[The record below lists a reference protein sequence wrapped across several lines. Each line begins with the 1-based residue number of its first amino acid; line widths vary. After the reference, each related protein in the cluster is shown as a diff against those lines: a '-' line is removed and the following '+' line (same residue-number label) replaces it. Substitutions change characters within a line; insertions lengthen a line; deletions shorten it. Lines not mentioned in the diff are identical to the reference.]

1 MQSVGQQSE
10 IESFSTRGKMKIVV
24 ATIGSRGDVQPYIN
38 LCHGLQ
44 EAGHDVV
51 LATNPTLCSLA
62 TSHGVTSVPVGP
74 SVDMGAVGAQLMDQS
89 FNNMWIGMI
98 RVMQFGARL
107 IEEAYPDVLKVCQ
120 DADLVIVS
128 DTGSGIAEA
137 DKLNIPWISVTLQP
151 ARIPVTNATPSFLGR
166 VIWGF
171 MGKLFIAPT
180 NRFRKR
186 VGAPPVKDI
195 TSMMS
200 TRLILLPVSQHV
212 APPDPRW
219 PRHVYQTGY
228 WFARPQKE
236 WEPPRD
242 LLDFLESGDKPIAV
256 SLGVMGMSG
265 KRARQGAQI
274 ILGALE
280 RTNVR
285 AIIQGWDE
293 ALHSLEIPKTVYH
306 AGAMPHSWLFD
317 QVSMV
322 IHHGGFGTAAATLR
336 AGVPGIV
343 VPHVIDQFYWGQRVN
358 ELGVSPGFIS
368 RGKLNV
374 ENLSEAIMRVKSDG
388 QIQEKASELGHKIR
402 TETDG
407 VTTAVQ
413 AIEKIL

>member
-1 MQSVGQQSE
+1 
-10 IESFSTRGKMKIVV
+10 MKIVV

-38 LCHGLQ
+38 LCQGLQ

-62 TSHGVTSVPVGP
+62 VSHGVTSVPVGP
-74 SVDMGAVGAQLMDQS
+74 AVDMGAVGAQLMAQS

-107 IEEAYPDVLKVCQ
+107 VEEAYPDVLRICQ
-120 DADLVIVS
+120 EANIVIAS

-151 ARIPVTNATPSFLGR
+151 ARIPVTNVTPSFLGR
-166 VIWGF
+166 VIWAV

-212 APPDPRW
+212 ASPDPRW
-219 PRHVYQTGY
+219 PGHVYQTGY

-242 LLDFLESGDKPIAV
+242 LLDFLEGGDKPIAV
-256 SLGVMGMSG
+256 SLGVMSMSG
-265 KRARQGAQI
+265 KRAREGMQI
-274 ILGALE
+274 ILRALE

-293 ALHSLEIPKTVYH
+293 ALHGLEIPKTVYH
-306 AGAMPHSWLFD
+306 AGAMPHSWFFD

-322 IHHGGFGTAAATLR
+322 IHHGGFGTTAATLR
-336 AGVPGIV
+336 AGVPSIV

-374 ENLSEAIMRVKSDG
+374 ENLSEAIMRVRNDG
-388 QIQEKASELGHKIR
+388 RIQEKASELGCKIR
-402 TETDG
+402 TEADG
-407 VTTAVQ
+407 VTAAVR

>member
-1 MQSVGQQSE
+1 M
-10 IESFSTRGKMKIVV
+10 RIVV

-38 LCHGLQ
+38 LCQGLQ

-62 TSHGVTSVPVGP
+62 ALHGVTSVPVGTA
-74 SVDMGAVGAQLMDQS
+74 VDMGAVGAKLMAQS

-107 IEEAYPDVLKVCQ
+107 VEEAYPDVLQVCRG
-120 DADLVIVS
+120 ANLVVTS

-137 DKLNIPWISVTLQP
+137 NKLNIPWVSVTLQP
-151 ARIPVTNATPSFLGR
+151 ARIPVTNATPSFLGQ
-166 VIWGF
+166 VIWGI
-171 MGKLFIAPT
+171 MGRLFIAPT

-186 VGAPPVKDI
+186 VGVPPVKDI

-200 TRLILLPVSQHV
+200 TRLIILPVSQHV
-212 APPDPRW
+212 ASRDPRW
-219 PRHVYQTGY
+219 PRHVDQTGY

-236 WEPPRD
+236 WEPSRD
-242 LLDFLESGDKPIAV
+242 LLDFLENSDRPIAV
-256 SLGVMGMSG
+256 SLGVMSGSG
-265 KRARQGAQI
+265 KRAREGAQI
-274 ILGALE
+274 ILRALE
-280 RTNVR
+280 RTKVR

-293 ALHSLEIPKTVYH
+293 ALLGVEIPKTVHH

-322 IHHGGFGTAAATLR
+322 IHHGGFGTTAATLR

-374 ENLSEAIMRVKSDG
+374 ENLAEAIMRVRNDG
-388 QIQEKASELGHKIR
+388 RMQEKANELGGKIR
-402 TETDG
+402 TEADG
-407 VTTAVQ
+407 VTAAVR
-413 AIEKIL
+413 ALEKSL